1 MTDAQLLDI
10 LHAMQDGFA
19 DLREDMREVKAILTR
34 MEKTIAE
41 IEKAAKR

>member
-1 MTDAQLLDI
+1 MTDI
-10 LHAMQDGFA
+10 LHALNDGFA

-41 IEKAAKR
+41 IEKAVRR